1 MKVLTFKVSNEAQ
14 QRWIRENSLHSLEGI
29 LQTKTKSSLLRLDV
43 GLIPLE
49 EKEVQPYT
57 DQEKATALM
66 GANGEV
72 QNLIKDFGLE
82 TK

>member
-1 MKVLTFKVSNEAQ
+1 MGVRCREFVYPVL
-14 QRWIRENSLHSLEGI
+14 RIRSVRNNSLEGI